1 MKTINVENAL
11 KLENVVF
18 VDVRT
23 ESEYEEDNIR
33 DAFNMPI
40 FKNNEHNEI
49 GTIYKMQGK
58 HEAIQKGFDY
68 VSYKLKD
75 IYTQSATLVEKYDNI
90 VIYCARGGMRS
101 KSVVNLLS
109 SLGVN
114 VYQLE
119 GGYKAYRN
127 YVLDYLK
134 NIMNSKEFIVVHGLT
149 GVGKTDLLKK
159 LEEKEIDIIDLEGMA
174 KNSGSAFGFITF
186 DEKPPSQ
193 KRFETKIFE
202 KMFYSKTKFLFIE
215 SESKR
220 VGHVS
225 VPNEIYEGIVRDGYH
240 IFLECSLEN
249 RVKRLCKDYIY
260 KTDEEHIGILIDC
273 INKFRKRLGN
283 KMVEE
288 CIDLLNEG
296 KYEEVV
302 ERYLVDYY
310 DPLYMHS
317 VEKYNYDQIINFD
330 NMDKAT
336 EEAIIFHKAA
346 MEGAI
351 KC

>member
-1 MKTINVENAL
+1 MKTINVEDAL
-11 KLENVVF
+11 RLKNTIF
-18 VDVRT
+18 IDVRT
-23 ESEYEEDNIR
+23 ESEHNEDNILN
-33 DAFNMPI
+33 AFNMPL
-40 FKNNEHNEI
+40 FKDNEHNEV

-75 IYTQSATLVEKYDNI
+75 IYLQVTNLASEYENI

-101 KSVVNLLS
+101 GSVCNLLD
-109 SLGVN
+109 SLGMN
-114 VYQLE
+114 IYKLE

-127 YVLDYLK
+127 FVLNYLQTAMDVK
-134 NIMNSKEFIVVHGLT
+134 QFIVVHGLT
-149 GVGKTDLLKK
+149 GVGKTDLLKM

-174 KNSGSAFGFITF
+174 QNSGSTFGFITF

-193 KRFETKIFE
+193 KKFETKIFE
-202 KMFYSKTKFLFIE
+202 KLYFSKTNYIFIE

-240 IFLECSLEN
+240 MLLECSLEN
-249 RVKRLCKDYIY
+249 RVKRLCRDYIY
-260 KTDEEHIGILIDC
+260 EKDSTNIEVLRGC
-273 INKFRKRLGN
+273 IEKFRKRLGH
-283 KMVEE
+283 KKVDEY
-288 CIDLLNEG
+288 IKLLDEG
-296 KYEEVV
+296 KYEELV
-302 ERYLVDYY
+302 ELYLVEYY

-317 VEKYNYDQIINFD
+317 VDKYTYNENINFD
-330 NMDKAT
+330 NVEKALI
-336 EEAIIFHKAA
+336 ESINFHKAA

-351 KC
+351 